1 MGLIQGWAEG
11 PRAKLACRKAV
22 LRNFR
27 PKWAYIV
34 AGWRS
39 PRATWRSFKP
49 KWAYI
54 RDRLRDPW
62 AKRHIS
68 GLAGGVPGLN
78 WHASSLDGGLSRL
91 NRHISEQNEG

>member
-11 PRAKLACRKAV
+11 LGAKLACRKAG

-27 PKWAYIV
+27 PKWAYIA

-39 PRATWRSFKP
+39 PMATWMAFRP

-68 GLAGGVPGLN
+68 GLY
-78 WHASSLDGGLSRL
+78 
-91 NRHISEQNEG
+91 